1 MFEDAELWFDD
12 KDATIASTATT
23 TDGDHG
29 RIEVRTCRVTMDI
42 AWFQAM
48 HAWPELACI
57 AEVVNQT
64 TVKRT
69 GKTTLEKRLFLCSR
83 CAPAAL
89 LLEASRLHWHVEN
102 KVHYVLDTS
111 FGEDF
116 CRARSDHTQANLA
129 VLRRIALNM
138 VKTYKQQTKSKYSMN
153 LLRQQIGYREDV
165 LSMVLSM
172 CGYDLRRRDRRPK
185 ILTRMP
191 CDGKRLTS
199 KAPYKPHTRGEAC
212 PATGA
217 AA

>member
-172 CGYDLRRRDRRPK
+172 CGM
-185 ILTRMP
+185 I
-191 CDGKRLTS
+191 CDAETVGQKS
-199 KAPYKPHTRGEAC
+199 
-212 PATGA
+212 
-217 AA
+217 

>member
-102 KVHYVLDTS
+102 KVHYVLGHFIRRGFLPGPQRPHAS
-111 FGEDF
+111 QPCCSSAHCAEYGQNV
-116 CRARSDHTQANLA
+116 QAANEVKILHEPVA
-129 VLRRIALNM
+129 TADRVPRGRPLDGALN
-138 VKTYKQQTKSKYSMN
+138 V
-153 LLRQQIGYREDV
+153 R
-165 LSMVLSM
+165 
-172 CGYDLRRRDRRPK
+172 YDLRRRDRRPK

-191 CDGKRLTS
+191 WEYDHSRYVAAL
-199 KAPYKPHTRGEAC
+199 EAL
-212 PATGA
+212 PR
-217 AA
+217 

>member
-83 CAPAAL
+83 CAPAASSWKPAACTGTSRTRFITSWTLHSARISAGPAATTRKPTL
-89 LLEASRLHWHVEN
+89 LF
-102 KVHYVLDTS
+102 
-111 FGEDF
+111 FG
-116 CRARSDHTQANLA
+116 A
-129 VLRRIALNM
+129 LR
-138 VKTYKQQTKSKYSMN
+138 
-153 LLRQQIGYREDV
+153 
-165 LSMVLSM
+165 
-172 CGYDLRRRDRRPK
+172 
-185 ILTRMP
+185 
-191 CDGKRLTS
+191 
-199 KAPYKPHTRGEAC
+199 
-212 PATGA
+212 
-217 AA
+217 